1 VIFVVGPFPIVTGDP
16 TFIVDGQPLA
26 RHGAY
31 LACGCQVLPVRQ
43 STVSV
48 DSGGSGGARSGSA
61 AASTVMAS
69 PAGFVAKGTTAQATT
84 ASPPLKQVVV
94 SICWPP

>member
-1 VIFVVGPFPIVTGDP
+1 
-16 TFIVDGQPLA
+16 
-26 RHGAY
+26 
-31 LACGCQVLPVRQ
+31 
-43 STVSV
+43 
-48 DSGGSGGARSGSA
+48 
-61 AASTVMAS
+61 MAS